1 MIVSSVLSPP
11 AQSPMLSAPDAS
23 ASVAAPAYD
32 ETGFAVTHY
41 VSALRTANAFTM
53 PFDRLSQDIH
63 TKNSEDPTEAACH
76 WLASQ
81 LTYRPALTPRKCI
94 IYLEPRRTSPL
105 YTAIERFFAASA
117 LRFGHTEAHMYH
129 PHSSMTGFIDLPYAS
144 DLVTSITAHL
154 DSLITNLSTA
164 MPVLLGVNTARDYPH
179 PGTHKIEAKF
189 NTPAVF
195 RDIVNTVQK
204 LVPQAR
210 IRPKKIAHI
219 SLAYY
224 NKHVQTDNR
233 IEDTAAADIH
243 ELAQSLLSPLLDNP
257 ADNKWDIAFYEL
269 AFESSALH
277 IPHRFNQIARWHL

>member
-1 MIVSSVLSPP
+1 
-11 AQSPMLSAPDAS
+11 MLSAPDAS
-23 ASVAAPAYD
+23 ATVGAQAYD

-53 PFDRLSQDIH
+53 PFDRLSQTTH
-63 TKNSEDPTEAACH
+63 AKESEDSTESACH
-76 WLASQ
+76 WLTKQ
-81 LTYRPALTPRKCI
+81 LAYRPTPRKCI

-129 PHSSMTGFIDLPYAS
+129 PHSSMTGFIDLAHGS
-144 DLVTSITAHL
+144 ELVTRISAHL
-154 DSLITNLSTA
+154 DSLIRDLATE

-179 PGTHKIEAKF
+179 EGTHKIEAKF

-233 IEDTAAADIH
+233 IEDNAAVDIH
-243 ELAQSLLSPLLDNP
+243 ELAQSLLAPLLDNQVE
-257 ADNKWDIAFYEL
+257 NKWDIAFYEL